1 LLPVDSIANSPLDS
15 WQVDCLF
22 SLPSERIMT
31 ITLSITEYIEAD
43 NEALVNAA
51 QQGASEAFGELAS
64 RFERMVYVVCMQRL
78 RDHAEAQEVV
88 QEVLIKAFEKLHQL
102 QEPAAFPGWLRS
114 IAVRQA
120 INRCTRRPPSI
131 AVEPHT
137 IDRADTRHEPPFAS
151 LLADERTDQ
160 LHEGLGRLA
169 TMDRSTLVAFY
180 LDGHSLLEMSDEF
193 SAPVGTIKRRL
204 HVARKRLA
212 KELECLQ
219 AV

>member
-1 LLPVDSIANSPLDS
+1 MSTTYA
-15 WQVDCLF
+15 F
-22 SLPSERIMT
+22 A
-31 ITLSITEYIEAD
+31 EYIEAS
-43 NEALVNAA
+43 NEDLVRAA
-51 QQGASEAFGELAS
+51 QAGASEAFGELAS

-78 RDHAEAQEVV
+78 RDHAEAQEVA
-88 QEVLIKAFEKLHQL
+88 QDVLIKAFEKLHQL

-114 IAVRQA
+114 IAVRQS
-120 INRCTRRPPSI
+120 INRSTRRPPSI

-137 IDRADTRHEPPFAS
+137 IDRADNRHEAPFES
-151 LLADERTDQ
+151 LVAHERCDQ
-160 LHEGLGRLA
+160 LHEGLRRLA
-169 TMDRSTLVAFY
+169 SMDRSTLVAFY
-180 LDGHSLLEMSDEF
+180 LDGHSLVEMSEDF